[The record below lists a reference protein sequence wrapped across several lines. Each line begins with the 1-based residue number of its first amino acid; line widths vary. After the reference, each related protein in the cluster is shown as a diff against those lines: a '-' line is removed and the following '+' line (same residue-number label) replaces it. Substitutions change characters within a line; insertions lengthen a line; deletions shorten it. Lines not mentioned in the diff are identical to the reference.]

1 MKKLIL
7 SLSLLIFLGIA
18 AQAQTDFL
26 IRGGLHSVINPESKI
41 NTTSIKGGKVG
52 WNLGADLRFGNY
64 LFIQPGVHYYV
75 SSLSQEASDPSID
88 GFRNSLRLQSLK
100 VPVVVGLSPFNL
112 NRSDFAILVSAGIV
126 PTFNLGIR
134 DNKDFIKNDDITN
147 VNWSGKVG
155 AGLEF
160 GAFIVGVDYE
170 FGLNKIFEDADKK
183 FSIVGATVGFKF

>member
-64 LFIQPGVHYYV
+64 LFIQPGVHYYA

-112 NRSDFAILVSAGIV
+112 DRSDFAILVSAGIV
-126 PTFNLGIR
+126 PTFNLGIK

-155 AGLEF
+155 AGVEF
-160 GAFIVGVDYE
+160 GAFVVGIDYE